1 MTVFTTMRYPRTGT
15 FLTVTAGCDADRTTM
30 GAADIAAWN
39 AHGWCVMSE
48 PTPPGYASDPTLELL
63 WGPPPAYTGDTG
75 PQGASGSGGAPLTA
89 GSIEVNLATVQ
100 AAEQAMLSA
109 VSTIIN
115 TYNPLEQQVQADIS
129 GGTVFGQHATY
140 TASYD
145 GTPETGFIN
154 LADQPLQQGAA
165 QFAAQMNPA
174 MTRALRAIADAA
186 ASVGVFIALLDK
198 AGQAYTAADLQS
210 AFPVPPP
217 GGE

>member
-1 MTVFTTMRYPRTGT
+1 
-15 FLTVTAGCDADRTTM
+15 
-30 GAADIAAWN
+30 
-39 AHGWCVMSE
+39 MSDDTQ
-48 PTPPGYASDPTLELL
+48 TPPGYASDPTLVLL
-63 WGPPPAYTGDTG
+63 WGPPPAFTGDTG
-75 PQGASGSGGAPLTA
+75 GQGTAASSAPLIN
-89 GSIEVNLATVQ
+89 GPIDVNLASVQ

-109 VSTIIN
+109 VSGVIN
-115 TYNPLEQQVQADIS
+115 GYNPLEQQVQADNS
-129 GGTVFGQHATY
+129 GGSIFGQHATY

-145 GTPETGFIN
+145 GKPETGYTN

-186 ASVGVFIALLDK
+186 ESVGVFIALLDK

-217 GGE
+217 VAGE